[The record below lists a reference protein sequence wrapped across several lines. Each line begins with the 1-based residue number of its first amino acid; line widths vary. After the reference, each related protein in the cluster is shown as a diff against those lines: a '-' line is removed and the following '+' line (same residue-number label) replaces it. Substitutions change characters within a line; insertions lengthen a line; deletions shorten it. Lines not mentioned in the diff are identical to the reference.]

1 MNEARVVDFGG
12 MERKEDVNRVSKL
25 SKSTRLPIC
34 CGPCQTK
41 RVVEATGNKR
51 RQAHSQVLR
60 KIRTD
65 IEGLRNHEKV
75 NGKERKAVRAK
86 VVELNLSCRSS
97 PTRRHW

>member
-25 SKSTRLPIC
+25 SKSSRLPIS

-41 RVVEATGNKR
+41 RAVEATGNKR

-75 NGKERKAVRAK
+75 NEKERKQS
-86 VVELNLSCRSS
+86 EQRSS
-97 PTRRHW
+97 N